1 MKIRFEPQRGKKPWC
16 LDVGTFDGKRQ
27 REYFE
32 TKPKAKAAMRAR
44 TKIKKVRGVQAL
56 HMGTALRLELM
67 AAYEKAISM
76 NVTVMHCVLAFEARP
91 DRTTEKPIAIAV
103 AECIASKESAGRREV
118 YTKSLRRSLRL
129 LTDEHKGLMVHEL
142 TQSHVEAYARKN
154 AKSPSTVRS
163 RLIDVRTLFSYCIKR
178 KWCLQSPVAGVERI
192 QLADK
197 PPGIHTVDE
206 VRMLMDKARETDPA
220 LIGYL
225 APIYFGGLRPNE
237 SRLLTAD
244 KVHHDQNLIEVTPD
258 RSKTRRR
265 RFVPIN
271 ETLKSWLSV
280 PGVKFGISPRTRRV
294 DALRKKLLQDD
305 KPFHWP
311 HDVLRHSFCSYSLPK
326 YGATKTAE
334 WAGHSEQIL
343 FAHYR
348 ERVKPDDAEA
358 YWKILP

>member
-1 MKIRFEPQRGKKPWC
+1 MKIRYDEKRGKKPWC

-27 REYFE
+27 REYFKSE
-32 TKPKAKAAMRAR
+32 AKARAAMAA
-44 TKIKKVRGVQAL
+44 KIRIQEIGGKQAVVIS
-56 HMGTALRLELM
+56 HAKRLEYM
-67 AAYEKAISM
+67 AADAKAQSM
-76 NVTVMHCVLAFEARP
+76 DVTVMHCVLAYEARP
-91 DRTTEKPIAIAV
+91 DLTTKKPLAAAI
-103 AECIASKESAGRREV
+103 AECIAAKESAGRREV
-118 YTKSLRRSLRL
+118 YTKSLQRSLQL
-129 LTDEHKGLMVHEL
+129 LLKACPGLQVHQL
-142 TQSHVEAYARKN
+142 TQGHIEAFARKN
-154 AKSPSTVRS
+154 AKSLATVRS

-178 KWCLQSPVAGVERI
+178 KWCLQSPAAGIERVQVADR
-192 QLADK
+192 
-197 PPGIHTVDE
+197 PPGIHTLQE
-206 VRMLMDKARETDPA
+206 VRILMDKARETDPA

-237 SRLLTAD
+237 SRLLTTGNI
-244 KVHHDQNLIEVTPD
+244 HDGLIEVTPD
-258 RSKTRRR
+258 KSKTRRR

-271 ETLKSWLSV
+271 ETLKAWLSV

-294 DALRKKLLQDD
+294 DALRSKLQVDGE
-305 KPFHWP
+305 PFPWP
-311 HDVLRHSFCSYSLPK
+311 HDAARHSFCSYALPK